1 MIYNEEYARK
11 EFAIHGE
18 DWILSKLSN
27 QLPVIFDVGSNIG
40 EWTKLAREFNP
51 DSEIHTFEVV
61 PETYRD
67 FLRNVKLDSKIIP
80 NGFGLSNECG
90 VMNMKWRKDYS
101 AVSTHL
107 AELAVENFEWR
118 SGIVYTGDQY
128 VNSRRID
135 YIDYLKIDTE
145 GAEGKV
151 LEGFKQTL
159 NEGRVGIIQ
168 FEYGYAAILSRF
180 LLIDAYKLL
189 TPLGYVIGKLT
200 PGKVEFT
207 NYALYHEDFQGPDY
221 VAVHKSRI
229 DLFD

>member
-11 EFAIHGE
+11 EFSIHGE
-18 DWILSKLSN
+18 DWIMEKLSN
-27 QLPVIFDVGSNIG
+27 KLPVIFDVGSNIG

-51 DSEIHTFEVV
+51 DSEIHTFEVI

-67 FLRNVKLDSKIIP
+67 LLRNIKIDHKIIP

-90 VMNMKWRKDYS
+90 IMKMKWRKDYS

-107 AELAVENFEWR
+107 LELAVENFEWR
-118 SGIVYTGDQY
+118 DGIVYTGDQY

-151 LEGFKQTL
+151 LEGFQQTL
-159 NEGRVGIIQ
+159 RDGKIGIIQ

-189 TPLGYVIGKLT
+189 TPLGYSIGKLT
-200 PGKVEFT
+200 QGKIEFV

-221 VAVHKSRI
+221 VAVHHSKMN
-229 DLFD
+229 LFN